1 MTVQEASFPVWREK
15 SRCGQPVQSGANIIV
30 IIVEDGHFIIY
41 IIYAGKGGDR
51 GCILSR
57 FLLWNS
63 NLSASEG
70 GESWPLRG
78 GDRRLFVG

>member
-1 MTVQEASFPVWREK
+1 MQEASFPVWRKK
-15 SRCGQPVQSGANIIV
+15 SRCGQPVQCGANIIV
-30 IIVEDGHFIIY
+30 IIVIILAEGGHFIIY
-41 IIYAGKGGDR
+41 IIYTSF
-51 GCILSR
+51 SR
-57 FLLWNS
+57 FLSWNS

>member
-1 MTVQEASFPVWREK
+1 MQEASFPVWRKK
-15 SRCGQPVQSGANIIV
+15 SRCRQPVQSGANIIV
-30 IIVEDGHFIIY
+30 IITLAEDGHFIIY
-41 IIYAGKGGDR
+41 IIYAGGVDF
-51 GCILSR
+51 SR
-57 FLLWNS
+57 FMSWNS

>member
-15 SRCGQPVQSGANIIV
+15 SRRRQPVQSGANIIV
-30 IIVEDGHFIIY
+30 IIVITSADDGHFIIH
-41 IIYAGKGGDR
+41 IIYA
-51 GCILSR
+51 LFSR
-57 FLLWNS
+57 FLMWNS